1 MIKFK
6 RYFNINE
13 AISLKNV
20 RKFQYKRSQGGA
32 YNIDAINKIFGKK
45 DRLVYD
51 IDLDVS
57 DLISLDNPII
67 YKISNFINDKY
78 PDYEIKSVS
87 DYINGYAFKKEDE
100 EKKQPLRI
108 GKMLTKFSGEKEIDD
123 LLKSF
128 KNDPLRST
136 KKSNKYKVVISRHP
150 YDIAGMSTDRHW
162 HSCMNLGYKGIQYSN
177 EEPGINKQYVQN
189 DISEGSIIAYLI
201 SPTDVHENGKPA
213 IRRPLSRILMKPH
226 INENDRKDY
235 AYSMGPTYGAGN
247 PKFSEFI
254 KKWLI
259 ENINNNTKGKKY
271 YRPPT
276 LYPDRDDSPN
286 FHAVQ
291 FGSEI
296 VNRIFFDSLNST
308 DPRYYNKFEVLSVEG
323 DYTRTLEIKISFNIP
338 EKIKLENFRYDDRY
352 PKFIKNI
359 LNQIDFEWDRGKWP
373 NGGASVV
380 ESFPE
385 TNTLVIEYRFYAQH
399 ELPTDEEGDTIPEDE
414 YEVEQ
419 FWESFIEAIDVSDI
433 NYIDSYQGIINILS
447 SMDLES
453 DSAEELNQLK
463 AKFNEIFGGDH
474 KSKSPRFNDQL
485 NKHKTEYPQYK
496 KYKDYIL
503 SLGQPT
509 PEEMLRIAETEE
521 YQKAISFIQEYNDNY
536 TRMKDSLKYVISYD
550 DYPLINA
557 RQEWLKMLKNYFGV
571 EWYSD
576 INPDELMANIRLRA
590 DFKRDHPEEY
600 EKLEDIYRNQRRA
613 FLGHY

>member
-20 RKFQYKRSQGGA
+20 RKFEYKRSRGGA
-32 YNIDAINKIFGKK
+32 YRIDAINKIFGKK
-45 DRLVYD
+45 DRLIYD

-67 YKISNFINDKY
+67 YKISSFISDKY

-136 KKSNKYKVVISRHP
+136 KKHNKYKVVISRHP

-177 EEPGINKQYVQN
+177 QGPGVNKQYVQN
-189 DISEGSIIAYLI
+189 DIFEGSIIAYLI

-226 INENDRKDY
+226 INTNNRNDY
-235 AYSMGPTYGAGN
+235 AYSKGRTYGAAN
-247 PKFSEFI
+247 PKFSDFI
-254 KKWLI
+254 EKWLI
-259 ENINNNTKGKKY
+259 ENINNNTKEKQY
-271 YRPPT
+271 FMPSS
-276 LYPDRDDSPN
+276 LYPDGDISPN
-286 FHAVQ
+286 FKVITLISKVA
-291 FGSEI
+291 
-296 VNRIFFDSLNST
+296 NRLFFNYLDST
-308 DPRYYNKFEVLSVEG
+308 DAKYYNKFEVISIEET
-323 DYTRTLEIKISFNIP
+323 DQRTLEFKIFFDIP
-338 EKIKLENFRYDDRY
+338 KNIKLEKFRYVRAY
-352 PKFIKNI
+352 PKFAQNI
-359 LNQIDFEWDRGKWP
+359 LNQIDLEWDRSKWP
-373 NGGASVV
+373 TGGVSLV

-385 TNTLVIEYRFYAQH
+385 TNTLVVEYRFTAPYD
-399 ELPTDEEGDTIPEDE
+399 LPTDEKGNTIPESEDD
-414 YEVEQ
+414 VED
-419 FWESFIEAIDVSDI
+419 FWDTFMESLDVSDI
-433 NYIDSYQGIINILS
+433 NYIDSYQSIINILNS
-447 SMDLES
+447 VDIES
-453 DSAEELNQLK
+453 DKAEELNQLK
-463 AKFNEIFGGDH
+463 SKFREIFGNGYT
-474 KSKSPRFNDQL
+474 SKSPRFNEQL
-485 NKHKTEYPQYK
+485 NKHKSEYNQYLK
-496 KYKDYIL
+496 HKEYIL
-503 SLGQPT
+503 SLGKPT

-521 YQKAISFIQEYNDNY
+521 YKNAIEFITLYIDNFSKILTSLRYLLSFDN
-536 TRMKDSLKYVISYD
+536 
-550 DYPLINA
+550 YPLINA
-557 RQEWLKMLKNYFGV
+557 YEKWHEMLYEYFGV
-571 EWYSD
+571 KRYD
-576 INPDELMANIRLRA
+576 IPVDTLMANIRLRI

-600 EKLEDIYRNQRRA
+600 EKLEDIYRNQKRA